1 MSLGRT
7 GLTYRFIN
15 NNEALVLTAGVGY
28 PKYRC
33 G

>member
-7 GLTYRFIN
+7 GLTHRFIN
-15 NNEALVLTAGVGY
+15 NNEVLTAGVGD